1 MIVGPNLKV
10 EHRSNIDVSSFG
22 KLVFGPQGV
31 IQNNEQEDP
40 TIYCTIPYGWV
51 LIRLLRRL
59 YLETAERREACT
71 WHDMT
76 GYG

>member
-40 TIYCTIPYGWV
+40 NNLLYNTIWVGADTIA
-51 LIRLLRRL
+51 
-59 YLETAERREACT
+59 AEALS
-71 WHDMT
+71 
-76 GYG
+76 